1 MIYTIYPNFDA
12 TIYERSQSMNTGIDA
27 ILELSHQSRGTETS
41 SMYNSRILMKFNIMM
56 FIHF

>member
-41 SMYNSRILMKFNIMM
+41 SMYNSRILMKFNINK
-56 FIHF
+56 I